1 MDGIIEKVNK
11 TPIDIALQVD
21 DDGYTTS
28 KKLYFWLYGNGSHYA
43 KWLKENILE
52 NPYADRSEF
61 SPVLRKPQKQGGR
74 PTEDYKITASL
85 AKRISMAA
93 KSGRGE
99 EARIYFLGCEKI
111 LSSLAEQRYK
121 TENRRARGI
130 TVRQALTEAIQYS
143 GENERTHGHAY
154 SLYTD
159 LIYKSAFGKN
169 ARQLREEYGITKQED
184 LRDCFSLE
192 ELERVKSVEMVV
204 SGLVNCGWGY
214 GEIKDFIINQP
225 KRLIPCGTAD
235 KEREDNSNEND

>member
-1 MDGIIEKVNK
+1 MDEIIEKVKK
-11 TPIDIALQVD
+11 TPIEVTLQID
-21 DDGYTTS
+21 DEGYTTS
-28 KKLYFWLYGNGSHYA
+28 KKLYKWLELDQSHYSR
-43 KWLKENILE
+43 WCRNNILE
-52 NPYADRSEF
+52 NPFAESGIDY
-61 SPVLRKPQKQGGR
+61 SPCGAGKGKGNFA
-74 PTEDYKITASL
+74 EDYRLSADF
-85 AKRISMAA
+85 AKKLSVMQ
-93 KSGRGE
+93 KSERGE
-99 EARIYFLGCEKI
+99 EARVYFLGCEKV
-111 LSSLAEQRYK
+111 LSKLAEQKHK
-121 TENRRARGI
+121 TEIERVKGI
-130 TVRQALTEAIQYS
+130 TVRQVLTEAIQYS

-192 ELERVKSVEMVV
+192 ELEWVKSVEMVV

>member
-11 TPIDIALQVD
+11 TPIEVTLQID
-21 DDGYTTS
+21 DEGYTTS
-28 KKLYFWLYGNGSHYA
+28 KKLYEWLELDQSHYSR
-43 KWLKENILE
+43 WCRNNILE
-52 NPYADRSEF
+52 NPFAESGIDY
-61 SPVLRKPQKQGGR
+61 SPCGASKGKGNFA
-74 PTEDYKITASL
+74 EDYRLSADF
-85 AKRISMAA
+85 AKKLSVMQ
-93 KSGRGE
+93 KSERGE
-99 EARIYFLGCEKI
+99 EARVYFLGCEKV
-111 LSSLAEQRYK
+111 LSKLAEQKHK
-121 TENRRARGI
+121 TEIERVKGI
-130 TVRQALTEAIQYS
+130 TVRQVLTEAIQYS

-214 GEIKDFIINQP
+214 GGIKEFIINQP
-225 KRLIPCGTAD
+225 KKLIADGTMD
-235 KEREDNSNEND
+235 KEREDNSNEDN

>member
-1 MDGIIEKVNK
+1 MDEIIEKVKK
-11 TPIDIALQVD
+11 TPIDVTLQID
-21 DDGYTTS
+21 DEGYTTS
-28 KKLYFWLYGNGSHYA
+28 KKLYKWLELDQSHYSR
-43 KWLKENILE
+43 WCRNNILE
-52 NPYADRSEF
+52 NPFAESGIDY
-61 SPVLRKPQKQGGR
+61 SPCGASKGKGNFA
-74 PTEDYKITASL
+74 EDYRLSADF
-85 AKRISMAA
+85 AKKLSVMQ
-93 KSGRGE
+93 KSERGE
-99 EARIYFLGCEKI
+99 EARVYFLGCEKV
-111 LSSLAEQRYK
+111 LSKLAEQKHK
-121 TENRRARGI
+121 TEIERVKGI
-130 TVRQALTEAIQYS
+130 TVRQVLTEAIQYS